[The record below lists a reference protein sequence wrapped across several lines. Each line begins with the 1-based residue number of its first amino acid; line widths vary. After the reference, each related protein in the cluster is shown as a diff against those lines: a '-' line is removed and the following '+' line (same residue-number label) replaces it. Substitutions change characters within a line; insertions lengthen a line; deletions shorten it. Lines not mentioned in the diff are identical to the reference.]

1 MGAHPGGGSGEVAV
15 GQRGAGRAR
24 RASRA
29 VGLERAACPVRG
41 WQAVEAER
49 LAGGVSA
56 EGGMSDDRHSSSGEM
71 QMELAVTYD
80 AVADAVYIYLTDIG
94 PGEAVNQVEAIDQQM
109 ILDFDRSNK
118 LVGIE
123 ILGARS
129 LLPAS
134 VLKSAERI

>member
-1 MGAHPGGGSGEVAV
+1 
-15 GQRGAGRAR
+15 
-24 RASRA
+24 
-29 VGLERAACPVRG
+29 
-41 WQAVEAER
+41 
-49 LAGGVSA
+49 
-56 EGGMSDDRHSSSGEM
+56 
-71 QMELAVTYD
+71 MELAVTYD